1 MAELGGDTTC
11 AIHPRRQAGARC
23 PGCRQYFCAECI
35 TEHDGRL
42 ICASCLAA
50 GQTERRKRRSPRLP
64 LLAVLSTFLQVLV
77 ALVAC
82 WLIFYLFGQTLGDM
96 PDDFHDGTI
105 WE

>member
-1 MAELGGDTTC
+1 MAEIQGDTTC
-11 AIHPRRQAGARC
+11 SLHADRQATARC
-23 PGCRQYFCAECI
+23 PSCRQFYCGECI

-42 ICASCLAA
+42 TCASCLAD
-50 GQTERRKRRSPRLP
+50 EKEVVPRPRRSFRVVS
-64 LLAVLSTFLQVLV
+64 LACSLVQILV
-77 ALVAC
+77 ALGVC